1 MMPSNISQSGWFE
14 WCPSGN
20 LRFKREIRLATLVFD
35 LFSRFIPLEMPLT
48 GNLPA
53 LFIEIVMDSA
63 PSARWCLFINRI
75 YFRNKRAF
83 FHFLNYLLVLL
94 LLLGSFVDFAL
105 FQEPLIDVC
114 FLINFLRNLLGA
126 LAKSGSVRE
135 ALSHILLLL
144 EGA

>member
-1 MMPSNISQSGWFE
+1 MMPSNISQSGWFK

-20 LRFKREIRLATLVFD
+20 LRFKREIRLATFVFD
-35 LFSRFIPLEMPLT
+35 LFSRLIPLEMPLT
-48 GNLPA
+48 GYLPT
-53 LFIEIVMDSA
+53 LFIEIIMDSA

-135 ALSHILLLL
+135 ALSYILLLL